1 MQFVASDGPPA
12 SARWAS
18 ALALFSA
25 ALTIAALFLHRIF
38 SMSTPVATNAVGLA
52 MVAGAVAV
60 VLALLASVRIWRR
73 GGHGTASV
81 LVALV
86 VAGGVIGWPLGLL
99 ATARGLPELNDITT
113 DASDPP
119 AFVALAAERKRPA
132 NPADYPGERF
142 AALQAKA
149 YPDLVAIKLNRPRA
163 EAFDIA
169 VEAVRRQKMAIVRE
183 EPPAPDQSRPG
194 AIEAVDRTLILGF
207 YDDVAIRVDGDA
219 RASRIDIRSASRYGR
234 HDLGRN
240 AERVR
245 RLLREIVARL
255 EAAPAGTVI
264 GRGKKMLKPL
274 PPKPGLKEEKG
285 ASAKK
290 PPRRPQPGRAQ

>member
-18 ALALFSA
+18 AVALFSA
-25 ALTIAALFLHRIF
+25 TLMIAALFLHRVF
-38 SMSTPVATNAVGLA
+38 SMPTPVALNAAGLA
-52 MVAGAVAV
+52 MVGGAVAI
-60 VLALLASVRIWRR
+60 VLAVLASVRIWRR
-73 GGHGTASV
+73 GGHGTANV
-81 LVALV
+81 LVTLL

-99 ATARGLPELNDITT
+99 ATARGLPEINDITT

-132 NPADYPGERF
+132 NAAAYPGERF
-142 AALQAKA
+142 AALQARA
-149 YPDLVAIKLNRPRA
+149 YPDLVAIKLNRPRE

-183 EPPAPDQSRPG
+183 EPPAASPPRPG

-207 YDDVAIRVDGDA
+207 YDDVAIRVEGDE
-219 RASRIDIRSASRYGR
+219 RTSRIDIRSASRYGR

-255 EAAPAGTVI
+255 EAAPAGTVV
-264 GRGKKMLKPL
+264 GRGKKPMKPL
-274 PPKPGLKEEKG
+274 PAKPGVKGEKG
-285 ASAKK
+285 GSAKK
-290 PPRRPQPGRAQ
+290 PPRRTPPGRAQ

>member
-1 MQFVASDGPPA
+1 MQFVASDAPPA

-25 ALTIAALFLHRIF
+25 SLLIAALFLHRIF
-38 SMSTPVATNAVGLA
+38 SMPTPVALNAVGLA
-52 MVAGAVAV
+52 MVGSALAI
-60 VLALLASVRIWRR
+60 VLAVLASVRIWRR

-86 VAGGVIGWPLGLL
+86 VAGGVLGGPIGLL
-99 ATARGLPELNDITT
+99 ATARDLPEINDITT

-132 NPADYPGERF
+132 NPAAYPGERV

-149 YPDLVAIKLNRPRA
+149 YPDLVAIKLNRPLE

-169 VEAVRRQKMAIVRE
+169 VEAVRRQKMTIVRE
-183 EPPAPDQSRPG
+183 EPPAAEPARPG
-194 AIEAVDRTLILGF
+194 SIEAVDRTLILGF
-207 YDDVAIRVDGDA
+207 YDDVAVRVVGDG
-219 RASRIDIRSASRYGR
+219 RSSRIDIRSASRYGR

-255 EAAPAGTVI
+255 EATPAGTVTT
-264 GRGKKMLKPL
+264 RGKKPMKPL
-274 PPKPGLKEEKG
+274 PAKPGVKGEKG
-285 ASAKK
+285 GSAKK
-290 PPRRPQPGRAQ
+290 PPRRTLPGRAE